1 MKIAY
6 QGIRG
11 SFSEVAAIKLA
22 KQIGITEYELN
33 PLTTSE
39 NVCQNVDDELS
50 DYGVVAIKNS
60 IGGEVRETKIALNQ
74 RSLVEV
80 ARASI
85 PISQCIFKF
94 SNDISINE
102 IDNIAS
108 HEQALRQCNNTI
120 NSIFGNVKR
129 TTIEDTAL
137 AAKRLKEKVF
147 DSNTAVI
154 CSKRAGELNAL
165 SLIQEGAQDKEGNTT
180 YFVLLSK

>member
-6 QGIRG
+6 QGIKG
-11 SFSEVAAIKLA
+11 SFSEIAAIKLA

-33 PLTTSE
+33 PLTTAE

-50 DYGVVAIKNS
+50 VYGVVAIKNT
-60 IGGEVRETKIALNQ
+60 IGGEVNETKIALDKRN
-74 RSLVEV
+74 LVEV
-80 ARASI
+80 ARTSI

-94 SNDISINE
+94 SNDIPNE
-102 IDNIAS
+102 KIDNIAS

-120 NSIFGNVKR
+120 DLIFGNVKR
-129 TTIEDTAL
+129 TVVEDTAL

-147 DSNTAVI
+147 DLNTAVI

-180 YFVLLSK
+180 YFTLLSK